1 MALIWDDEAL
11 SRDAFLGGLV
21 QIWQPRRGYR
31 AGIDPVLLAAS
42 VPAVAGQTVLELG
55 CGAGVAALCLAAR
68 VLGLRLHGVEIQDD
82 YAALARRNASENGT
96 SITVTTADLRALPDA
111 LRMQS
116 FDHVIMNPPYFDR
129 GTGTGS
135 DDAGRDIALGGDT
148 ALTDWLDVAA
158 RRLGPKGVLTLIQR
172 IDRLPEVLGGLQG
185 RLGSVIVL
193 PLAARAGEAAELFIL
208 QARKSGRAP
217 FRFAPQL
224 MLHNGIEQTRDGEKY
239 SVIVTEIL
247 RNGAAL
253 GGFR

>member
-68 VLGLRLHGVEIQDD
+68 VPGLRLHGVEIQDD
-82 YAALARRNASENGT
+82 YAVLARRNAAENGT

-135 DDAGRDIALGGDT
+135 DDPGRDIALGGDT

-217 FRFAPQL
+217 FRFASQL

-239 SVIVTEIL
+239 SDLVSDIL

>member
-1 MALIWDDEAL
+1 
-11 SRDAFLGGLV
+11 
-21 QIWQPRRGYR
+21 
-31 AGIDPVLLAAS
+31 
-42 VPAVAGQTVLELG
+42 
-55 CGAGVAALCLAAR
+55 
-68 VLGLRLHGVEIQDD
+68 
-82 YAALARRNASENGT
+82 
-96 SITVTTADLRALPDA
+96 
-111 LRMQS
+111 
-116 FDHVIMNPPYFDR
+116 MNPPYFDR

-148 ALTDWLDVAA
+148 ALTDWLEVAA

-193 PLAARAGEAAELFIL
+193 PMAARAGEAAELFIL

-253 GGFR
+253 AGFVKALAIFGPQTAVYQGIKSSDVTDM